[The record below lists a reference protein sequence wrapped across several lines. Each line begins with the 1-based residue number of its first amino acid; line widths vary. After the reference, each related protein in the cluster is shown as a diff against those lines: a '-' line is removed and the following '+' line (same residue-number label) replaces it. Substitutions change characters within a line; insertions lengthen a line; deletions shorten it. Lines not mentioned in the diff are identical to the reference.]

1 MPLSA
6 LALNCTL
13 TRSPEPS
20 STQRM
25 IDLVG
30 AELARHDV
38 AIETVRVADH
48 VVHPGVSSDEGDGD
62 EWPSILERIMRADLF
77 VLGTP
82 IWLGSP
88 SSVCKRVC
96 ERLDAMLGETDDR
109 GRMPVMGKVALVA
122 VVGNEDGAHHVSA
135 ECYQWLADVGFTIPP
150 SGTAYWVGEA
160 MQRTDFRDLDEVP
173 EAVASTVA
181 LQVSSAV
188 HLARYLQEH
197 RYPGAG
203 SPAS

>member
-1 MPLSA
+1 MELTA
-6 LALNCTL
+6 LALNCSL
-13 TRSPEPS
+13 KSSDQPS

-38 AIETVRVADH
+38 TTETVRVADLDIR
-48 VVHPGVSSDEGDGD
+48 PGVSSDEGDGD
-62 EWPSILERIMRADLF
+62 EWPGVLERVMAADLL

-82 IWLGSP
+82 IWMGSP

-96 ERLDAMLGETDDR
+96 ERLDAMLGETDER

-135 ECYQWLADVGFTIPP
+135 ECYQWLGDVGFTIPP
-150 SGTAYWVGEA
+150 SATAYWVGEA
-160 MQRTDFRDLDEVP
+160 MQKTDFADLPEVP
-173 EAVASTVA
+173 DAVASTIA
-181 LQVSSAV
+181 LQVSSGV
-188 HLARYLQEH
+188 HLARFLREH

-203 SPAS
+203 A